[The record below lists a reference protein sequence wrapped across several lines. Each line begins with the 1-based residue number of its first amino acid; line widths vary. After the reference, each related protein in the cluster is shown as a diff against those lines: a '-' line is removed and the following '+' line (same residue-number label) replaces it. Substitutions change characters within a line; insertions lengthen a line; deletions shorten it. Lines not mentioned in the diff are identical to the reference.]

1 MILPLFLFWV
11 PFVWLLSFLPPSL
24 PHGLAGD
31 GACAAWTLTLFGSAQ
46 NPLPL
51 LVGKGAYS
59 IFPFGTPAF
68 RLNVAGAV
76 LSALTP
82 LLVFRI
88 FSLAKPRP
96 TPGPTLLDL
105 HIERH
110 WATVSLLAIAVWVL
124 SPPFLHGG
132 TRGIPPALNL
142 LLPILTLER
151 VFTWRR
157 TPRPSRGYW
166 VQGVSLAV
174 AGGLTLSLDPRWTL
188 FLPARCMIRRRPWG
202 LRLIISMGLAGVIS
216 FLLPWGV
223 LASFQAAT
231 AGQLFNISFSTMG
244 AALFPQKIFWG
255 GDPAAFLQVGG
266 LILVYGVAR
275 ALHSL
280 SNRFPRRT
288 WTVTLLVLLLE
299 WTGTALRP
307 PPLSRTESEIND
319 LFRSIPANST
329 LLCSREDTLGAAT
342 YVQWVLGKRRDIR
355 LRRHGDPTLTGAD
368 FSENLFI
375 EPNGKWEE
383 SQLPKGFVFQPLS
396 IPLTTLSSPLAQ
408 VSQGRVPLL
417 LAESQAPSPFLGR
430 AHERLG
436 MTFAHVQ
443 IPDQAEEEFLAALAC
458 DPQNTSA
465 SESLG
470 RLWMD
475 YGDKKRAA
483 AALHRVAPP
492 KRSSFTPE

>member
-1 MILPLFLFWV
+1 MIFPLLLFWA

-24 PHGLAGD
+24 PQGLAGD
-31 GACAAWTLTLFGSAQ
+31 EACAAWTLNLLGSAQ
-46 NPLPL
+46 NPLPIL
-51 LVGKGAYS
+51 MGKVAFS
-59 IFPFGTPAF
+59 LFPFGPPAF
-68 RLNVAGAV
+68 RLTVAGAV
-76 LSALTP
+76 LAALTP

-105 HIERH
+105 HIERR
-110 WATVSLLAIAVWVL
+110 WATMSLLAIVAWVL
-124 SPPFLHGG
+124 SPAFLQGG
-132 TRGIPPALNL
+132 TGGIPPALKL
-142 LLPILTLER
+142 LFPLLTIER

-157 TPRPSRGYW
+157 RPRPSRGDW

-174 AGGLTLSLDPRWTL
+174 AGGLTLSLDPRWAL
-188 FLPARCMIRRRPWG
+188 FLPALFMNRRRQWG
-202 LRLIISMGLAGVIS
+202 LRRSLSMGLAGVIS
-216 FLLPWGV
+216 FLLPWGI

-231 AGQLFNISFSTMG
+231 AGQLFNVSLSTVGATLFSRG
-244 AALFPQKIFWG
+244 DFWR
-255 GDPAAFLQVGG
+255 GDLAAFFQVGG
-266 LILVYGVAR
+266 LILVYGAAR

-280 SNRFPRRT
+280 SSRFPRRT
-288 WTVTLLVLLLE
+288 LTVTLVLLLLE
-299 WTGTALRP
+299 CTGIALRP
-307 PPLSRTESEIND
+307 PPSFRIESEIND

-329 LLCSREDTLGAAT
+329 LLCSRAETLGAAT
-342 YVQWVLGKRRDIR
+342 YVQGVLGKRRDIR

-368 FSENLFI
+368 FSENLYI

-417 LAESQAPSPFLGR
+417 LAESPASSPFLGG

-458 DPQNTSA
+458 DPRNA
-465 SESLG
+465 FAGESLG
-470 RLWMD
+470 RLLMD
-475 YGDKKRAA
+475 FGDKKRAA
-483 AALHRVAPP
+483 AALHRVA
-492 KRSSFTPE
+492 RSGRSIFTPE